1 MKQKLPIGI
10 KTNPCGFFFMR
21 RDPHTTD
28 EVSEQTTDTPS
39 GSYWR
44 NRTSRWSKTNPAG
57 SALMRRDPH
66 TTDEVSEQTTDTH
79 HPQLGGANN

>member
-10 KTNPCGFFFMR
+10 KTNPSGFLFMR

-28 EVSEQTTDTPS
+28 EVSEQTTDT
-39 GSYWR
+39 
-44 NRTSRWSKTNPAG
+44 
-57 SALMRRDPH
+57 L
-66 TTDEVSEQTTDTH
+66 